1 MQSNV
6 RSCLCLLG
14 VLWASTALAGLSG
27 CAPPAKR
34 EELAKEVLRADP
46 EFTQVLDKH
55 RELANRI
62 ETHQRELALKRSEV
76 ERKIAQ
82 LRKDLTTA
90 VVSVKQ
96 KTDDVKKRMEPD
108 RVRLQ
113 LALSMASEQLQTTRL
128 QRSSFG
134 RSVSRLRNALKS
146 TDSGWT
152 AQERARR
159 EAQISDMLADAKRLD
174 QEIASLKA
182 HVRLLKIKLLLIK
195 L

>member
-1 MQSNV
+1 MRYV
-6 RSCLCLLG
+6 IG
-14 VLWASTALAGLSG
+14 VLLVIILMGG

-34 EELAKEVLRADP
+34 EELVKEVLKADP
-46 EFTQVLDKH
+46 AFSQVLDKH
-55 RELANRI
+55 RELVNRI
-62 ETHQRELALKRSEV
+62 ETYQRELALKRSEI

-82 LRKDLTTA
+82 LRKDLTTT
-90 VVSVKQ
+90 VLNVKQ
-96 KTDDVKKRMEPD
+96 KTDEVKKRVEPD

-113 LALSMASEQLQTTRL
+113 LALSMASEELQATRL
-128 QRSSFG
+128 QRASLG
-134 RSVSRLRNALKS
+134 RSIAQLRKALKS

-159 EAQISDMLADAKRLD
+159 EAQIDDMLGDAKRLD
-174 QEIASLKA
+174 QEMASLNQ

>member
-1 MQSNV
+1 MRFLTCVLSA
-6 RSCLCLLG
+6 
-14 VLWASTALAGLSG
+14 LWASTALAGLSG

-34 EELAKEVLRADP
+34 DELVKEVLTADP
-46 EFTQVLDKH
+46 EFAQVLDKH

-62 ETHQRELALKRSEV
+62 DTHQRELALKRSEI

-82 LRKDLTTA
+82 LRKDLTAA
-90 VVSVKQ
+90 VISVKQ

-113 LALSMASEQLQTTRL
+113 LALSMASEQLQATRL
-128 QRSSFG
+128 QRSSLG
-134 RSVSRLRNALKS
+134 RSVSKLRKALQGI
-146 TDSGWT
+146 DSGWT

-159 EAQISDMLADAKRLD
+159 EAQMNEMLADAKRLD
-174 QEIASLKA
+174 QEMASLKA

-195 L
+195 F